1 MAQETIDEK
10 PVKSTQSVKTK
21 KAAQPVVAGT
31 PVEPETKSPLQEPW
45 FPWVLAAAALIIG
58 IIGGF
63 LGGVAVGER
72 GDLRRGDDIPMMQGS
87 DYGRGGWHDGSTNGT
102 NRGSF
107 WQ

>member
-10 PVKSTQSVKTK
+10 PVKSTQSVKAK

-72 GDLRRGDDIPMMQGS
+72 GDLRRGDDIPMFQGLDS
-87 DYGRGGWHDGSTNGT
+87 ERGGWHRGSTDDT
-102 NRGSF
+102 SRGSF